1 CQSCDNLKGNGDI
14 LRNTVIGLAA
24 MSDPDLAGWIGDH
37 VTFPNSMVDCI
48 VPATGA
54 TELALVRGFGI
65 DDNVPV
71 THENFRQWVIE
82 DKFCAGRPDWDRV
95 GATFTDDVHA
105 FEAQKLRL
113 LNAGHQ
119 IIATAGEML
128 SIETISG
135 SMAHPL
141 IAGLFRK
148 IEVEEIVPHVAAV
161 PSMTP
166 PGYVDLVERRFCNAE
181 IFDTT
186 RRVAFDGSSRHA
198 GFLHPIIRD
207 ALGAGTPIEGL
218 ALVEA
223 LWARMCAGRRE
234 DGSAIAPNDP
244 FWDDLG
250 MAAKAAKIDPQAWL
264 AQAQFY
270 GELGDNP
277 RFAASFARWLSLIW
291 EQGTQAALQTY
302 LEK

>member
-1 CQSCDNLKGNGDI
+1 
-14 LRNTVIGLAA
+14 
-24 MSDPDLAGWIGDH
+24 
-37 VTFPNSMVDCI
+37 MVECI

-54 TELALVRGFGI
+54 TELALVRSFGI

-135 SMAHPL
+135 CMAHPL

-166 PGYVDLVERRFCNAE
+166 LGYVDLVERRFCNAE

-207 ALGAGTPIEGL
+207 ALGVGTPIEGL

-234 DGSAIAPNDP
+234 DGSVIAPNDP
-244 FWDDLG
+244 FWDDLS

-270 GELGDNP
+270 GDLGDNP
-277 RFAASFARWLSLIW
+277 RFAESFARWFSLIW
-291 EQGTQAALQTY
+291 RQGTQAALQTY
-302 LEK
+302 VGK